1 MSAKKD
7 LLNFVY
13 DIRDAYKHCYIRY
26 GKFRL
31 EIGDDGIG
39 IAKEDLNYIF
49 ERLYRC
55 NKGRSGKGNGLGLN
69 ISKLLLEKMGGTIS
83 AFSEPGKGTVFCI
96 EFSVIQR

>member
-1 MSAKKD
+1 MQKIENRGGCYGFFYRSDGVDSAD
-7 LLNFVY
+7 CMY
-13 DIRDAYKHCYIRY
+13 SDCS
-26 GKFRL
+26 
-31 EIGDDGIG
+31 
-39 IAKEDLNYIF
+39 YIF
-49 ERLYRC
+49 ERLYQC

>member
-1 MSAKKD
+1 MPLCGSRSPD
-7 LLNFVY
+7 GLICLGCRWRTEGN
-13 DIRDAYKHCYIRY
+13 

-49 ERLYRC
+49 ERLYQC